1 MKEVNK
7 RKIIFV
13 ALTLHDNVAIYSVKS
28 HLIISL
34 LSSFISPRDEQC
46 FPFYLLS
53 FTTYSICTF
62 TCSPSS
68 SILLGVLFVRFSR
81 IFTVPLTPPV
91 SITIAAP
98 LSLIFSPRTI
108 ISGRLSPLFLAV
120 FRFYLFSSF
129 SFSHWHF
136 IFILLPYFCRSFI
149 LIFSTCTVLITVLIN
164 VFLFK
169 FLSFEKICLTFVFI
183 YLMIRIL
190 RRTAT
195 LDFAHISRRVSFTF
209 FMSLTSRLLPLNQ
222 FHRLRSHILFSRFF
236 SSDKRP
242 DLK

>member
-1 MKEVNK
+1 MLPILFTFFHHLLYLRVHVFAIE
-7 RKIIFV
+7 
-13 ALTLHDNVAIYSVKS
+13 LH
-28 HLIISL
+28 
-34 LSSFISPRDEQC
+34 SPRDS
-46 FPFYLLS
+46 FRSIFSYFYRS
-53 FTTYSICTF
+53 AYTTSINHHNCT
-62 TCSPSS
+62 
-68 SILLGVLFVRFSR
+68 
-81 IFTVPLTPPV
+81 
-91 SITIAAP
+91 

-108 ISGRLSPLFLAV
+108 ISGRLSPLSLAV

-169 FLSFEKICLTFVFI
+169 FLSFEKIWLTFVFI

-195 LDFAHISRRVSFTF
+195 LDFAHISRRVPFTF

-222 FHRLRSHILFSRFF
+222 FHRLRSHILLSRFF
-236 SSDKRP
+236 SSDKCP

>member
-1 MKEVNK
+1 MKGVNI

-28 HLIISL
+28 HLIISP

-53 FTTYSICTF
+53 FTTYSICAF
-62 TCSPSS
+62 MSSPSS
-68 SILLGVLFVRFSR
+68 SILLSGFFFIRFSR

-108 ISGRLSPLFLAV
+108 ISGRLSPLFLPV

-129 SFSHWHF
+129 SFSHWHL
-136 IFILLPYFCRSFI
+136 IFILLPYLCRSFI
-149 LIFSTCTVLITVLIN
+149 LIFSTCTVLITLLMN
-164 VFLFK
+164 VFF
-169 FLSFEKICLTFVFI
+169 FI
-183 YLMIRIL
+183 
-190 RRTAT
+190 
-195 LDFAHISRRVSFTF
+195 
-209 FMSLTSRLLPLNQ
+209 
-222 FHRLRSHILFSRFF
+222 
-236 SSDKRP
+236 
-242 DLK
+242 